1 MSTRR
6 RAWKGD
12 WPKVQVALDLIRLE
26 DALRIARAANR
37 ARVEWIEA
45 GTPLI
50 KSEGMR
56 SIKKLKKALPDA
68 VIVADMKTLDAG
80 AIEMGMAY
88 EAGADIVSISGLAHD
103 STIKDSAKVRDRY
116 GRRLMVDLLMTSSP
130 VIRARELERL
140 GADIICL
147 HTGVD
152 EQKETGSSL
161 KLSPALRNLTRT
173 LQIPLAAAGGI
184 NPRLAPKVAAA
195 GVKVLI
201 VGGWITG
208 SKDPFKAAVELVSSL
223 RGIGAKKA

>member
-37 ARVEWIEA
+37 AGVEWIEA
-45 GTPLI
+45 GTPFI

-56 SIKKLKKALPDA
+56 SIKELKKALPAA

-103 STIKDSAKVRDRY
+103 STIKDSAKARDRY
-116 GRRLMVDLLMTSSP
+116 GRRLMVDLLMSSSP

-152 EQKETGSSL
+152 EQKASGSSL
-161 KLSPALRNLTRT
+161 RLSPALRNLALT
-173 LQIPLAAAGGI
+173 LKIPLAAAGGI

-223 RGIGAKKA
+223 RGIGVEKA

>member
-1 MSTRR
+1 MSTKR

-26 DALRIARAANR
+26 DALKIARAAYR

-56 SIKKLKKALPDA
+56 SLKELKKALPAA

-116 GRRLMVDLLMTSSP
+116 GRRLMVDLLITSSP

-152 EQKETGSSL
+152 EQKAAGSSL
-161 KLSPALRNLTRT
+161 RLSPALRNLART
-173 LQIPLAAAGGI
+173 LKIPLAAAGGI